1 VILNVGVDEAGRP
14 LVYFYLYDSMGR
26 LVAESG
32 AASSFPGGLKVRTI
46 DGELLLEIPTAPD
59 APLQYRL
66 YNRNG
71 DLLTCSDGICTKIQ
85 PCLRMETR
93 PQGGRASLTP
103 WYRHPA

>member
-1 VILNVGVDEAGRP
+1 MILNVGVDEEGHP
-14 LVYFYLYDSMGR
+14 LVYFYLYDSTGCPI
-26 LVAESG
+26 AQSG
-32 AASSFPGGLKVRTI
+32 AASSFPAGLKVRTA

-85 PCLRMETR
+85 PYLRMETR